1 MDTNAKTIF
10 IVDDDDV
17 ISTIADLGLKRAGFN
32 TVKCSSGMACL
43 ESLIYYTPDLILLDV
58 EMPIMSGIQTLE
70 VIRSNEEFKNI
81 PVVFLTG
88 STDTGTVVAAKSLGA
103 VGYMVKPFIPQ
114 ELVEKV
120 KAILK
125 L

>member
-1 MDTNAKTIF
+1 MDSNAKTLLV
-10 IVDDDDV
+10 VDDDEV
-17 ISTIADLGLKRAGFN
+17 ILTIAELGLKRAGFN
-32 TVKCSSGMACL
+32 VVRCTSGMACL
-43 ESLIYYTPDLILLDV
+43 ESLMYYTPDMILLDV

-70 VIRSNEEFKNI
+70 VIRSNEEFKDI
-81 PVVFLTG
+81 PVMFLTG

-103 VGYMVKPFIPQ
+103 VGYVVKPFIPQ

>member
-1 MDTNAKTIF
+1 METNAKTLF

-32 TVKCSSGMACL
+32 TVKCTSGMACL
-43 ESLIYYTPDLILLDV
+43 ESLMYYTPDLILLDV

-70 VIRSNEEFKNI
+70 VIRSNEEFKDI

-88 STDTGTVVAAKSLGA
+88 STDTGTVVAAKKLGA
-103 VGYMVKPFIPQ
+103 VGYVVKPFIPQ
-114 ELVEKV
+114 KLVEKV